1 MGMSRPSY
9 GQGQGSFF
17 GRRPPPMRN
26 PTPYFPRRVGGL
38 SGFFGG
44 LAGGSLPMVN
54 KPLPFMPQQPM
65 PQMPMP
71 PMNQPQMPSG
81 GGFLAQL
88 GSSPMM
94 QRPMPGG
101 PGKGR
106 SRGRRP
112 MPGGP
117 GKGRGQPQMP
127 MPPRTQGP
135 MNMPRPTPR
144 PVPFMGQ
151 TNQIGQVGNN
161 PPPRPTGSGEGGYG
175 GGNIEGGYQ
184 QLPITRPGGSGFSG
198 PAVPDFGQIRT
209 QGPMN
214 MGRVGNNMPRL
225 QRPLPPN
232 MQYGRGF
239 YGGGITDLY

>member
-1 MGMSRPSY
+1 MGMGRPAY
-9 GQGQGSFF
+9 ARGQGSPF
-17 GRRPPPMRN
+17 G
-26 PTPYFPRRVGGL
+26 
-38 SGFFGG
+38 SGF
-44 LAGGSLPMVN
+44 
-54 KPLPFMPQQPM
+54 
-65 PQMPMP
+65 
-71 PMNQPQMPSG
+71 
-81 GGFLAQL
+81 
-88 GSSPMM
+88 MM

-106 SRGRRP
+106 PRGGFMQRP

-117 GKGRGQPQMP
+117 GKGRGQGMPQSMFGMQQP
-127 MPPRTQGP
+127 MSARPSFGQLMTQGP

-184 QLPITRPGGSGFSG
+184 QIPITRPGGSGFSG

-214 MGRVGNNMPRL
+214 MPPMDFPQPTLRPNQTMGRPMPQPSGFDRRFLTSPAQPDNVSGYLDFYKPL
-225 QRPLPPN
+225 QLQGG
-232 MQYGRGF
+232 MGF